1 MSDLYESDII
11 LWSEHQAEALRRLQ
25 AGERRNDVDWDHLI
39 DEVLT
44 VGRNEL
50 HAVESLLQRAIEH
63 LLKAAGWPDAQTV
76 PHWLA
81 EADGF
86 LARARRRY
94 TPSMAQRL
102 DLPGIYADALRN
114 VLRRRYDGAPPQPL
128 VDACPLALEELFT
141 ADVVEL
147 AGRARRH

>member
-1 MSDLYESDII
+1 MVMVRRPRTQLMSDLYESDII

-76 PHWLA
+76 PHTGSLRPMASWRGPGA
-81 EADGF
+81 TDPG
-86 LARARRRY
+86 RRVRDQSG
-94 TPSMAQRL
+94 TASSH
-102 DLPGIYADALRN
+102 
-114 VLRRRYDGAPPQPL
+114 L
-128 VDACPLALEELFT
+128 VETCSTLS
-141 ADVVEL
+141 
-147 AGRARRH
+147 